1 MEKIRLKVQLL
12 SVVLLNI
19 GFLNWHF
26 VCFPVLNCHSCPI
39 SVFACPLGV
48 IGQFAQVGLIPLSV
62 VGVIAV
68 AGLVAGRL
76 LCGWVCPF
84 GFVQELLYKIPY
96 VKFELPSWTRFI
108 KYAVF
113 IGLVVLVPI
122 LLSTSSP
129 LYFCRLCP
137 VGTLES
143 AIPWA
148 LMRGTADT
156 VSLSIRLAIVMG
168 LVVMAMGHRR
178 FFCKVLCP
186 LGACLSVFNRFA
198 AIFPH
203 RTADCVDC
211 GACDRDCAMEVRY
224 GQQRLGV
231 YENHPEECI
240 SCLECKKKCPT
251 EAIRLW
257 GG

>member
-1 MEKIRLKVQLL
+1 VEKIRLKVQLL
-12 SVVLLNI
+12 STVLLNI

-26 VCFPVLNCHSCPI
+26 ICFPVLNCHSCPV

-62 VGVIAV
+62 VGVIAL

-76 LCGWVCPF
+76 LCGWACPF

-122 LLSTSSP
+122 FLSTSSP

-148 LMRGTADT
+148 VMRGSADT
-156 VSLSIRLAIVMG
+156 VPLSIRLAIVLG
-168 LVVMAMGHRR
+168 VVILAMGHRR

-203 RTADCVDC
+203 RTSECVDC
-211 GACDRDCAMEVRY
+211 GTCDRACSMEVRH
-224 GQQRLGV
+224 GLQKVGV
-231 YENHPEECI
+231 YENRPEECI